1 MADGGSSQTGIDA
14 GISEEDL
21 RRPIAPMSVV
31 VPGVRRARAQWLA
44 EPASALYIGAIA
56 LVAHATGLFYVLFLE
71 LGALGHDILKRP
83 RGTWARAPVFLVV
96 TPFLTALGGTLI
108 TRTLPYGM
116 LAVFLCVGYSM
127 SVIGVLRSP
136 IAPALS
142 AGLLPLCLG
151 LRSVWYPPSLLV
163 GTGLLAGIAA
173 LRNRTTPTAS
183 PVTTDP
189 RDLADDVVEEAPAD
203 YSWVPFFLGFLLL
216 TIAASE
222 ITGWR
227 LVLFPPLVV
236 IAFESF
242 AHASICPWGGRPIAL
257 IIACGVTA
265 LGGVLCA
272 RYLGVGPAGAMG
284 SMLAGIAVLRALDL
298 HVPPALAVGLLPF
311 VIRHPD
317 LRFPLAVVLG
327 TALQA
332 ATLLAW
338 RRLGRPQRA
347 AVR

>member
-1 MADGGSSQTGIDA
+1 MRVA
-14 GISEEDL
+14 
-21 RRPIAPMSVV
+21 

-56 LVAHATGLFYVLFLE
+56 LIAHAAGLFYVLFPE

-83 RGTWARAPVFLVV
+83 RGTWARAPLFLIV
-96 TPFLTALGGTLI
+96 TPLLTALGGTLI
-108 TRTLPYGM
+108 TRNLPYGM
-116 LAVFLCVGYSM
+116 PAVVLSVGYSM
-127 SVIGVLRSP
+127 LVIGVLRSP
-136 IAPALS
+136 IAPAIS

-151 LRSVWYPPSLLV
+151 LQSWWYPPSLLV

-173 LRNRTTPTAS
+173 LRNRMAGTAF
-183 PVTTDP
+183 PVTADP

-203 YSWVPFFLGFLLL
+203 YGWVPFFLGFLLL
-216 TIAASE
+216 TSAVSE

-242 AHASICPWGGRPIAL
+242 AHTSICPWGGRPIAL
-257 IIACGVTA
+257 IVACGLSAVA
-265 LGGVLCA
+265 GVLCVLH
-272 RYLGVGPAGAMG
+272 LGAGPVGAMC
-284 SMLAGIAVLRALDL
+284 SVLAGIAVLRALDL
-298 HVPPALAVGLLPF
+298 HVPPALAVGLLPC
-311 VIRHPD
+311 VIPHPD
-317 LRFPLAVVLG
+317 WRFPLAVVLG

-338 RRLGRPQRA
+338 RRLARPQWA
-347 AVR
+347 GVR